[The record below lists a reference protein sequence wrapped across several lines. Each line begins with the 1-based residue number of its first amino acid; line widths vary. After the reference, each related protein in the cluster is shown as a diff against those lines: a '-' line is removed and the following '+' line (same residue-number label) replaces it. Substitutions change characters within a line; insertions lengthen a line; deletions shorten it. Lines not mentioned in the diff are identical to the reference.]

1 MPERRFKCNGNNCLA
16 CWRNNLKHGCPQAQK
31 YLKDH
36 PEIAWNE
43 ISGERRV
50 EKDKRYLQWK
60 KKKVD
65 ESFHLIKKDLH
76 RVTDEINTIGEL
88 MESGSKPSPRTCR
101 KLDKLLKQRS
111 ILEMKVEQTDSQIWQ
126 SIVTA

>member
-43 ISGERRV
+43 ISGERCV

-65 ESFHLIKKDLH
+65 ESFYLIKKDLH
-76 RVTDEINTIGEL
+76 RITDEINTITEI
-88 MESGSKPSPRTCR
+88 MESETKLSPRMY
-101 KLDKLLKQRS
+101 KKFDKLLKQRS
-111 ILEMKVEQTDSQIWQ
+111 VLEMKVEHNST
-126 SIVTA
+126 